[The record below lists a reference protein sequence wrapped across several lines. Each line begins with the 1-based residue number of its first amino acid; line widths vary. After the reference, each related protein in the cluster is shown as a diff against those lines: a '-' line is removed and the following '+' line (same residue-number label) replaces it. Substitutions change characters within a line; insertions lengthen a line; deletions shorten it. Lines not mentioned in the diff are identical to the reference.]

1 MNEYEVEIRASVK
14 LLSVSLTAPQWNV
27 LEVALDR
34 YIDDQVDDISSES
47 VHLARKAGVV
57 KILLRH
63 ELAKA
68 GAG

>member
-1 MNEYEVEIRASVK
+1 MKDNTLK

-34 YIDDQVDDISSES
+34 YIDDQVDDVSSES
-47 VHLARKAGVV
+47 IHYARKASLV
-57 KILLRH
+57 KILLQH

-68 GAG
+68 GAGQ

>member
-1 MNEYEVEIRASVK
+1 MKDNNLK

-34 YIDDQVDDISSES
+34 YIDDQLSDAGEDALVY
-47 VHLARKAGVV
+47 ARKAGIV
-57 KILLRH
+57 KALLQH
-63 ELAKA
+63 ELTRA